1 MATVVLTGV
10 GSPEQLG
17 ETVAR
22 TFAERGV
29 HPVLVGHRDEQV
41 NARVNDLQGAGFSA
55 RGFACDLADASAVAA
70 LASTIAAEYPEGID
84 ALVHM
89 AGGFAMS
96 GPVAASAL
104 DVWERQI
111 SINLTT
117 AFLTSRALV
126 PQLRRA
132 KGAIVFMASASALP
146 GGSIAEM
153 SAYVVAKSGVL
164 ALMRAIAAEE
174 RQHGVRANAVAPG
187 AIRTASNVAAMGEKL
202 RYVERQQVADV
213 IAYLCSPEASAITGQ
228 VVALT

>member
-10 GSPEQLG
+10 GSPGQLG

-29 HPVLVGHRDEQV
+29 DPILVGHRDVEIR
-41 NARVNDLQGAGFSA
+41 ARVDELQGAGFAA
-55 RGFACDLADASAVAA
+55 RGFACDLADSDAVAS
-70 LASTIAAEYPEGID
+70 LASSIARECPNGLD

-96 GPVAASAL
+96 GPVAESAI

-117 AFLTSRALV
+117 AFFTTRALL

-132 KGAIVFMASASALP
+132 KGAIVLMASASALP
-146 GGSIAEM
+146 GGSVAEM
-153 SAYVVAKSGVL
+153 SAYAVAKSGVL

-174 RQHGVRANAVAPG
+174 RKHGVRANAVAPA
-187 AIRTASNVAAMGEKL
+187 AIRTASNVAAMGDKL

-213 IAYLCSPEASAITGQ
+213 ISYLCSPEASAVTGQ